1 MSVKRIR
8 TVLIG
13 CGMVGR
19 MDDLHVVLQLESGA
33 LATLSCG
40 YRDAQ
45 RRTTERCELLGA
57 TGGIIVDDATC
68 SVRSF
73 ADDPDHFL
81 AGNAFYE
88 SLRRHLSD
96 FLTRLSQGEPPA
108 VDGQDAV
115 WATRLAEAAQ
125 RSHAQQKDVFP

>member
-1 MSVKRIR
+1 MLGSLKADCALVASPDGQHVPHALQ
-8 TVLIG
+8 VLEAG
-13 CGMVGR
+13 
-19 MDDLHVVLQLESGA
+19 LHVF
-33 LATLSCG
+33 
-40 YRDAQ
+40 
-45 RRTTERCELLGA
+45 TEKPLG
-57 TGGIIVDDATC
+57 IVVDDATC

-73 ADDPDHFL
+73 ADDPDQFRCWRPNHFL

-88 SLRRHLSD
+88 SLQRHLSD